1 MAINLVLWLVLVL
14 AFLAG
19 FSFLRSTQ
27 LQIQAEEESTQ
38 EKALK
43 IGQEYIDTHYSF
55 DKRGTKLVI
64 NDLGDSWQVTYR
76 LPENMAGGAPVVII
90 DKKKMKVLRSFHAQ

>member
-1 MAINLVLWLVLVL
+1 MAINLALWLILVV

-27 LQIQAEEESTQ
+27 LQLRAEESTP

-43 IGQEYIDTHYSF
+43 IGREYIETHYSF

-64 NDLGDSWQVTYR
+64 NDLGDSWQVTYQ
-76 LPENMAGGAPVVII
+76 LPENTAGGAPVAVI
-90 DKKKMKVLRSFHAQ
+90 DKKTLKVIRSFHAQ